1 MGPKISNHVNL
12 VVVVSK
18 PQMCRQFKFS
28 YCNQQKHFC
37 FLLPYQS
44 LLLLPNLA
52 NSKLH
57 TSIKKKIKKLKSI
70 SPEYWPDQFN
80 IKPDSN

>member
-28 YCNQQKHFC
+28 YCNQQKHLC

-57 TSIKKKIKKLKSI
+57 TSIKKKKLKNLNQSHQSI
-70 SPEYWPDQFN
+70 DRIN
-80 IKPDSN
+80 LI